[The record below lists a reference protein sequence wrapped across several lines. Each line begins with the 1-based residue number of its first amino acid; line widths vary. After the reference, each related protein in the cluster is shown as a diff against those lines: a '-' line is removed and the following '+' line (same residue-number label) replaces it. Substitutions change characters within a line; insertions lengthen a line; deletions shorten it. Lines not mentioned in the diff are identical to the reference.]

1 MQLIAHIAVMQ
12 KFVYRLA
19 SDTLTPEQ
27 TARIRIIVDIYKRLY
42 VKG

>member
-19 SDTLTPEQ
+19 GDALAPEQ
-27 TARIRIIVDIYKRLY
+27 AARIRLIIQIYKRLY
-42 VKG
+42 VQG